1 MSKSFDP
8 GFFAL
13 LEETKVE
20 TDKAVGDRKFRKWL
34 LDEDVLDIE
43 TFVSLASSEDKV
55 VAQITEVAE
64 ATIGKIPT
72 QGARGKIVTLWR
84 SARSAVDRGEQVS
97 TVVEDGKPIPGTQYT
112 NLKTA
117 WKTVDA
123 ICGFVT
129 ETESQSS
136 SLLEHRPKCQCLCD
150 CTRRPARGNRW
161 RCTSHCEAMV
171 CQFCVGEWNPLICH
185 YCLNP
190 HY

>member
-55 VAQITEVAE
+55 VVQITEVAE

-97 TVVEDGKPIPGTQYT
+97 TVLEDGKPIPATQFE
-112 NLKTA
+112 
-117 WKTVDA
+117 D
-123 ICGFVT
+123 G
-129 ETESQSS
+129 
-136 SLLEHRPKCQCLCD
+136 LE
-150 CTRRPARGNRW
+150 
-161 RCTSHCEAMV
+161 
-171 CQFCVGEWNPLICH
+171 NPS
-185 YCLNP
+185 
-190 HY
+190 